1 MAKESDARF
10 IMKQEQDSAPI
21 SRSLKIG
28 FSLIFVKNMKVP
40 RPIKAPQRLFV
51 FTKSLNARIL
61 KWNNSVNLGSLF
73 RSNVEPALFLRLVSV
88 YYSLT
93 QRKIST

>member
-40 RPIKAPQRLFV
+40 RPIKAPQTIRFHEKLEC
-51 FTKSLNARIL
+51 KDSQM
-61 KWNNSVNLGSLF
+61 
-73 RSNVEPALFLRLVSV
+73 E
-88 YYSLT
+88 
-93 QRKIST
+93 